1 MTDSQR
7 RNFLPS
13 RKRRLG
19 GSHLSAAGVVGVSGA
34 GRGLLGPAGTEML
47 VEPERGGSG
56 GFSSSTSVERE
67 QWDSSL
73 NSVLYDGYMPQP
85 SETSQ
90 QKVQSGASC
99 LGENG
104 TSGQVGLGKGDGKK
118 NKVEGLARK
127 GFSSPLCVYMLHA
140 DVMCMCYACV
150 NTLAWLC
157 LGWRL
162 ITCFLH
168 HTFPDLYI
176 EGFPAPGH
184 HTYPAFRWVL
194 RI

>member
-1 MTDSQR
+1 M
-7 RNFLPS
+7 LS
-13 RKRRLG
+13 RKRRFG

-56 GFSSSTSVERE
+56 GFSSSTSVDRE

-73 NSVLYDGYMPQP
+73 NSVIQRGYAIPIRDFP
-85 SETSQ
+85 A
-90 QKVQSGASC
+90 KRVQSGASC

-104 TSGQVGLGKGDGKK
+104 TSGQVGLGRGDGKK
-118 NKVEGLARK
+118 HGVEGLARK
-127 GFSSPLCVYMLHA
+127 GFSFPLCIYMYMY
-140 DVMCMCYACV
+140 VMCYCYMCYACV
-150 NTLAWLC
+150 NMLAWVCVPVC
-157 LGWRL
+157 LGSRL

-168 HTFPDLYI
+168 RTFPDLYI
-176 EGFPAPGH
+176 EGFPAPDH